1 VSANG
6 NGRNPGA
13 SVWSWVLKIT
23 GWGTFVI
30 GGVVVPLAR
39 HGRVE
44 FGTLIVGTVLAI
56 AGSSDKLLDVLSR
69 RFPDSPGSRPD

>member
-6 NGRNPGA
+6 NGRAAG

-69 RFPDSPGSRPD
+69 RFPDSPGSRPE

>member
-1 VSANG
+1 MSANG
-6 NGRNPGA
+6 NGEAKRGSFA

-23 GWGTFVI
+23 GWGTFVV
-30 GGVVVPLAR
+30 GGVIVPLAR

-56 AGSSDKLLDVLSR
+56 AGSSDRLLDVLSR
-69 RFPDSPGSRPD
+69 RLPDSRPE